1 MPPQP
6 AVIEAA
12 HVRKQPFEWSTCG
25 NQIRY
30 TSTRKNLPR
39 DTYPALVKRLRV
51 VIYNG
56 DWDACVPHTDGEAWT
71 RGMEYDEAAPWHP
84 WRYKNNTQVAGY
96 AIVRRCRI
104 KPESDLVTAGLL
116 RLQRLRPPRLAL
128 RCGSATR
135 LTTSPFSRSKAGG
148 TRCRRRRPSRLLS
161 SSGGLSAARASDGSW
176 EGERPHGPARGK
188 HTHPAPAQVEPLV
201 QRS

>member
-1 MPPQP
+1 MHLPPQVDPTRARRRTQP

-12 HVRKQPFEWSTCG
+12 HVKRQPIEWSTCG
-25 NQIRY
+25 NQIQY

-71 RGMEYDEAAPWHP
+71 RGMGFAEAAPWHP

-96 AIVRRCRI
+96 AIVRHSHIEPALNRTR
-104 KPESDLVTAGLL
+104 
-116 RLQRLRPPRLAL
+116 RPP
-128 RCGSATR
+128 GY
-135 LTTSPFSRSKAGG
+135 
-148 TRCRRRRPSRLLS
+148 
-161 SSGGLSAARASDGSW
+161 
-176 EGERPHGPARGK
+176 
-188 HTHPAPAQVEPLV
+188 
-201 QRS
+201 